1 MKFEVNRD
9 VFSDAVSF
17 VVKLLSPHPTQPILT
32 GVLLE
37 ARDGELAL
45 SSFDYDVSSR
55 TAIEAAVDAEGAVLV
70 QGRLL
75 SEIASRLPDA
85 PVTIESDD
93 RTIKVTCGRSS
104 FSLPTMPTEEFPSLP
119 SVEGVQG
126 VVAGNDFADAVAQ
139 VSVAASRD
147 DVAPMITGVHLTF
160 GPDNLSLVATDR
172 YRVAVRELN
181 WQSNFTDGEDALVV
195 ARTLSDI
202 AKSFAQVDQVVTT
215 LISEGDRKLIAFS
228 AGGRTVTSTL
238 LKGKFP
244 AVGRLFPAETPH
256 FAVIQKSDVMDA
268 VRRMQLVLEREQA
281 LRFSFTQDGLTLDA
295 VGAEH
300 AAGSEELGVQ
310 LTGDDIVV
318 SLKPSFLLDALSQIH
333 SAFVRIA
340 FTPTDNPNKPGP
352 VLLTGQ
358 TSLDE
363 AAQNDT
369 YRYLLQPNLLMR

>member
-1 MKFEVNRD
+1 M
-9 VFSDAVSF
+9 
-17 VVKLLSPHPTQPILT
+17 
-32 GVLLE
+32 
-37 ARDGELAL
+37 
-45 SSFDYDVSSR
+45 
-55 TAIEAAVDAEGAVLV
+55 
-70 QGRLL
+70 
-75 SEIASRLPDA
+75 
-85 PVTIESDD
+85 
-93 RTIKVTCGRSS
+93 
-104 FSLPTMPTEEFPSLP
+104 
-119 SVEGVQG
+119 
-126 VVAGNDFADAVAQ
+126 
-139 VSVAASRD
+139 
-147 DVAPMITGVHLTF
+147 
-160 GPDNLSLVATDR
+160 
-172 YRVAVRELN
+172 
-181 WQSNFTDGEDALVV
+181 
-195 ARTLSDI
+195 
-202 AKSFAQVDQVVTT
+202 
-215 LISEGDRKLIAFS
+215 
-228 AGGRTVTSTL
+228 
-238 LKGKFP
+238 
-244 AVGRLFPAETPH
+244 GRLFPAETPH